1 MFKLTKYMIVLTL
14 ASSILVFHAI
24 TGNTQ
29 SLFAQIKRGI
39 VISIANSSY
48 VPLTNTDANQVR
60 VNVKYTSEDDTL
72 KNKKL
77 NAVMKVTAPNGT
89 LIRTTSI
96 PNGFTAKSGGGI
108 EGLKTTFHDK
118 LMDKISANIT
128 LTDITKKTPLSN
140 ALTLT
145 LNLKEAPT
153 TASPTTASPP
163 LSANKSSP

>member
-14 ASSILVFHAI
+14 ASSILVFAI
-24 TGNTQ
+24 TSNTQ
-29 SLFAQIKRGI
+29 SLFAQIKQGI
-39 VISIANSSY
+39 VISIANSTY

-60 VNVKYTSEDDTL
+60 VNVKYTIEDETL
-72 KNKKL
+72 KSKKL

-96 PNGFTAKSGGGI
+96 PGGFTARSGGGI

-140 ALTLT
+140 AVTLT

-163 LSANKSSP
+163 LLANKTFP

>member
-24 TGNTQ
+24 TSNAQ
-29 SLFAQIKRGI
+29 SLFAQIKQG
-39 VISIANSSY
+39 IANSSY

-60 VNVKYTSEDDTL
+60 VNVKYTIDDETL
-72 KNKKL
+72 KSKKL

-96 PNGFTAKSGGGI
+96 PGGFTAKSGGGI

-140 ALTLT
+140 AVTLT

-163 LSANKSSP
+163 LLANKTFP

>member
-1 MFKLTKYMIVLTL
+1 MIVLTL
-14 ASSILVFHAI
+14 ASSILVFAI
-24 TGNTQ
+24 TSNTQ
-29 SLFAQIKRGI
+29 SLFAQIKQGI
-39 VISIANSSY
+39 VISIANSTY

-60 VNVKYTSEDDTL
+60 VNVKYTIEDETL

-89 LIRTTSI
+89 LIRTTSV
-96 PNGFTAKSGGGI
+96 PGGFTAKSGGGI
-108 EGLKTTFHDK
+108 EGLKTTFRDK

-145 LNLKEAPT
+145 LDLKEAPT
-153 TASPTTASPP
+153 TASPTTASP

>member
-14 ASSILVFHAI
+14 ASSILVFAI
-24 TGNTQ
+24 TSNTQ
-29 SLFAQIKRGI
+29 SLFAQIKQGI

-60 VNVKYTSEDDTL
+60 VNVKYTIDDETL
-72 KNKKL
+72 KSKKL

-96 PNGFTAKSGGGI
+96 PGGFTARSGGGI
-108 EGLKTTFHDK
+108 EGLKTTFRDK

-145 LNLKEAPT
+145 LNLKQPPT
-153 TASPTTASPP
+153 TASP
-163 LSANKSSP
+163 LSANKSLP

>member
-1 MFKLTKYMIVLTL
+1 M
-14 ASSILVFHAI
+14 
-24 TGNTQ
+24 
-29 SLFAQIKRGI
+29 
-39 VISIANSSY
+39 
-48 VPLTNTDANQVR
+48 PLTNTDANQVR
-60 VNVKYTSEDDTL
+60 VNVKYTIEDDTL

-145 LNLKEAPT
+145 LNLKEPQLQQLQVHCQRINPFHKIT
-153 TASPTTASPP
+153 ISLKTQFLTYLNTIS
-163 LSANKSSP
+163 LYNF

>member
-14 ASSILVFHAI
+14 ASSILVFAI
-24 TGNTQ
+24 TSNTQ
-29 SLFAQIKRGI
+29 SLFAQIKQGI
-39 VISIANSSY
+39 VISIANSTY

-60 VNVKYTSEDDTL
+60 VNVKYTIEDETL

-89 LIRTTSI
+89 LIRTTSV
-96 PNGFTAKSGGGI
+96 PGGFTAKSGGGI
-108 EGLKTTFHDK
+108 EGLKTTFRDK

-145 LNLKEAPT
+145 LDLKEAPT
-153 TASPTTASPP
+153 TASPTTASP